1 MVPFFTFELLVIIAS
16 NECNAEEF
24 CEWLDEGLLDTSE
37 IEIFMYRNFSDNIND
52 MMGHDPCEEDLDQ
65 VWSCQAGDNYFKLL

>member
-1 MVPFFTFELLVIIAS
+1 MVPFFTFELLVIIVS

-52 MMGHDPCEEDLDQ
+52 MM
-65 VWSCQAGDNYFKLL
+65 A